1 MEAFLV
7 SMVVV
12 AVGEIGDKTQLL
24 ALMLAARLKKPLP
37 IILGIVVAILFN
49 HTLAGLLGGWVRQ
62 MVPAVYLKW
71 LLAISFLA
79 VAVWALKPDKIDD
92 SAPVSHTNLGAFM
105 VTVVAFFLAEIGDKT
120 QVATVMLAARFD
132 NLVAVVAGTTLGML
146 IADVPVVL
154 VGKLAARTRS
164 RSAWCA
170 SSPRDCSP
178 RSRSSR
184 SPRAE
189 VGPRSSRYNRLF
201 RRHAIGTDPHHA
213 SVPPRRN
220 RSRRAGALDLAQG
233 FCRHRIVGG
242 AEVLLRLD
250 AALPVRQA
258 AHGARS
264 QLHHQRH
271 DVPVSRA

>member
-37 IILGIVVAILFN
+37 ITLGIVVAILFN

-79 VAVWALKPDKIDD
+79 VAVWALKPDKVDD

-154 VGKLAARTRS
+154 VGKLAADKI
-164 RSAWCA
+164 
-170 SSPRDCSP
+170 PF
-178 RSRSSR
+178 
-184 SPRAE
+184 
-189 VGPRSSRYNRLF
+189 RL
-201 RRHAIGTDPHHA
+201 
-213 SVPPRRN
+213 V
-220 RSRRAGALDLAQG
+220 
-233 FCRHRIVGG
+233 RIVSAGLFV
-242 AEVLLRLD
+242 ALAVLTI
-250 AALPVRQA
+250 AA
-258 AHGARS
+258 G
-264 QLHHQRH
+264 
-271 DVPVSRA
+271 